1 MTTYEFSM
9 RQLLAAG
16 VHFGHQTHR
25 WNPLMEPYI
34 HSTRS
39 GIHIID
45 LTQTVPMM
53 HRALKAIETVTADGG
68 ALLLVGT
75 KRQASRPVAEAA
87 ARCNQFHV
95 NHRWL
100 GGTLTNWHT
109 VSNSIKRLNE
119 IDERIE
125 SGVEGLTKKER
136 LGLLRSQ
143 AKLQSSLGGIR
154 DMESVPDI
162 LFVIDV
168 NMEALAVAEA
178 NKLGIPVVAV
188 VDTNC
193 STEGVAHMIPGND
206 DSIRA
211 INLYLDLVTSAAL
224 RGTQTM
230 LRKAGM
236 DIDDSFEDIEIGAME
251 QAGKTGSSPTGTSGE
266 EATQNVDQSTVDPV
280 SEAESGAVAEAGMAA
295 VPPAGAADA
304 AAPASSHIGPIDD
317 AASKENGQPSDV
329 TATEPD
335 DEVQSSQPD
344 PVEPQ
349 TAEGMDEGVD
359 EAVHQKPDP
368 LEEERPAG

>member
-1 MTTYEFSM
+1 MSAGEFTM

-25 WNPLMEPYI
+25 WNPLMAPYI
-34 HSTRS
+34 HSARS

-53 HRALKAIETVTADGG
+53 RAALKAIEDVIADGG
-68 ALLLVGT
+68 SLLLVGT
-75 KRQASRPVAEAA
+75 KRQASTLVAEAA
-87 ARCNQFHV
+87 ERCNQFHV
-95 NHRWL
+95 NSRWL

-143 AKLQSSLGGIR
+143 TKLQSSLGGIR
-154 DMESVPDI
+154 MMESVPDV

-168 NMEALAVAEA
+168 NKEALAVAEA

-193 STEGVAHMIPGND
+193 STEGIAHMIPGND

-211 INLYLDLVTSAAL
+211 INLYLDLVTDAAL
-224 RGTQTM
+224 KGTQTM
-230 LRKAGM
+230 LQKAGM
-236 DIDDSFEDIEIGAME
+236 DIDESFEDLLPAADEPETETEPATTPE
-251 QAGKTGSSPTGTSGE
+251 KASTQPATTAAATADQAEPSVKTADPVDLSDAESIAPEHQQAVETSGSSDGDAAGT
-266 EATQNVDQSTVDPV
+266 ATLDTATAETVDTRP
-280 SEAESGAVAEAGMAA
+280 EPTET
-295 VPPAGAADA
+295 
-304 AAPASSHIGPIDD
+304 
-317 AASKENGQPSDV
+317 KETDG
-329 TATEPD
+329 
-335 DEVQSSQPD
+335 
-344 PVEPQ
+344 
-349 TAEGMDEGVD
+349 
-359 EAVHQKPDP
+359 
-368 LEEERPAG
+368 